1 MHCFTIIV
9 EGQEGDI
16 GGEHILPAKDQDQN
30 INAMGEKTWIHMQL
44 APQVTSILGDIP
56 PDPL

>member
-1 MHCFTIIV
+1 MHCFTTMV

-16 GGEHILPAKDQDQN
+16 GGEHTLPAKDQDQK
-30 INAMGEKTWIHMQL
+30 IMVMGEKTSIHMQL
-44 APQVTSILGDIP
+44 APQVTYGDIP

>member
-1 MHCFTIIV
+1 MV

-16 GGEHILPAKDQDQN
+16 GGEHTLPAKDQDQK
-30 INAMGEKTWIHMQL
+30 IIVMGEKTSIHMQL
-44 APQVTSILGDIP
+44 APQVTYGDIP